1 MHSEIY
7 SVVAEK
13 MEPKYWLFFIDFTSV
28 PNPLKYKLSNSIRKN
43 KKSNSCKVSIL
54 YPLE

>member
-28 PNPLKYKLSNSIRKN
+28 PNSLKYKLSNSIRKN

-54 YPLE
+54 YL